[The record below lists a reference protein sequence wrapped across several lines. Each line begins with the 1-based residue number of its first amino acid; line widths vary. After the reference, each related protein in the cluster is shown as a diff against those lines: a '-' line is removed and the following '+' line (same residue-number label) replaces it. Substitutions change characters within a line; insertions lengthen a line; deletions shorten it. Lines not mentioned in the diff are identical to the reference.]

1 MSAGGYLELGI
12 SPREALFLEQLAQ
25 FKGNCFASMSWLAA
39 KLKIT
44 VRHAF
49 RLQAELKERGLVSSA
64 RSGDRNQT
72 PAGASH
78 PAKLRHN
85 GWAIRDLA
93 GPAAVMLG
101 QVRAE
106 VEAWRLKRDEKR
118 AKARAEQAERRER
131 RAQRTAADNPP
142 THAPAPYHSARPV
155 AEVVDPLSPA
165 ELAQRATDF
174 VRRNRSG

>member
-25 FKGNCFASMSWLAA
+25 FKGNCFASMSWLAS

-49 RLQAELKERGLVSSA
+49 RLQAELKERGLMSST

-72 PAGASH
+72 PPGAKS

-93 GPAAVMLG
+93 GPAAIMLG

-106 VEAWRLKRDEKR
+106 VEAWRRKRDEKR
-118 AKARAEQAERRER
+118 AANRAEQAARRER
-131 RAQRTAADNPP
+131 RAQRVATENPP
-142 THAPAPYHSARPV
+142 TPAPYHSARPV
-155 AEVVDPLSPA
+155 AEVADALSPA